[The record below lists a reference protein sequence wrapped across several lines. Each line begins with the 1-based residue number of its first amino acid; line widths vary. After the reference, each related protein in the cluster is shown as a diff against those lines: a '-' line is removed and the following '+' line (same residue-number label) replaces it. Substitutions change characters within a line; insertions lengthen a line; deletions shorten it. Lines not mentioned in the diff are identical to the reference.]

1 VHLGRSLT
9 LLVLVVATAAS
20 CGGGEEAIT
29 PEDLPRIVL
38 QANEAPPGTAKAAQ
52 VGGAQDLDAFA
63 RDAAEREALVADGFV
78 QGYVVYFAP
87 SEFFDPQ
94 VDVGPEAVSVQVIA
108 GLFEESDG
116 AASSLARFLD
126 DLRNRQLSGSADVAP
141 PTLGDEAFGLEGAA
155 ASDGSPML
163 LYAWRVE
170 NLILVTAASGPI
182 DAADLEVA
190 ARIIDRRA
198 ST

>member
-94 VDVGPEAVSVQVIA
+94 VDVGPEAVS
-108 GLFEESDG
+108 E
-116 AASSLARFLD
+116 LARPLP
-126 DLRNRQLSGSADVAP
+126 RRSSE
-141 PTLGDEAFGLEGAA
+141 PTAERIG
-155 ASDGSPML
+155 
-163 LYAWRVE
+163 RRR
-170 NLILVTAASGPI
+170 
-182 DAADLEVA
+182 AAD
-190 ARIIDRRA
+190 AR
-198 ST
+198 